1 MTLAPADRA
10 SGPIS
15 GPPIRPA
22 GRRRHVRQWPA
33 ACSSAAGSGASA
45 GSPWSTFARS
55 WMTVTQGGRKPPAL
69 PGDQRG
75 DRRQCQTPVNCIY
88 IQHAARQA
96 DITAQ
101 DLRANRTQHEAH
113 ASAGR
118 DNQRSYAKIRP
129 GQRCLDD
136 TTAETSALRQAL
148 SNPLAGATERPFGCG
163 KDGDSGWPRLAPERR
178 ISRWDRDRRSSRY
191 ATRVAEGE
199 RTERRLGI
207 PIHG

>member
-1 MTLAPADRA
+1 
-10 SGPIS
+10 
-15 GPPIRPA
+15 
-22 GRRRHVRQWPA
+22 VRQWPA

-69 PGDQRG
+69 PGDQRD
-75 DRRQCQTPVNCIY
+75 DRRRCQTPVNSIY
-88 IQHAARQA
+88 IQIQHAARQVG
-96 DITAQ
+96 ITAQ

-129 GQRCLDD
+129 GQRRLDD
-136 TTAETSALRQAL
+136 NTAETSALRQAL
-148 SNPLAGATERPFGCG
+148 SNPLAGATERPCGCG

-178 ISRWDRDRRSSRY
+178 FLVAADGYGRRPLFNCFQISPAWPLPAARRVRGSRPT
-191 ATRVAEGE
+191 APLQR
-199 RTERRLGI
+199 
-207 PIHG
+207 